1 LQNGQIKGGLNPQQ
15 MSTHFILEGHLPGCN
30 TRGLMTENEVISL
43 FPDDPCT
50 DHKDLHEEII
60 GKIPFGKII
69 FLMNIRAFIPIDSI
83 GKPADNCRG
92 AIKEEMLNRLFNIL
106 MTEHTTI
113 TIIKMLPSP
122 SQNIPSI

>member
-1 LQNGQIKGGLNPQQ
+1 MKGGLNPQQ

-30 TRGLMTENEVISL
+30 TRGLMTEDEVVSL

-50 DHKDLHEEII
+50 DHNDLHEERV
-60 GKIPFGKII
+60 GKFPFGNIN
-69 FLMNIRAFIPIDSI
+69 FLMNIRVFIQIDSS
-83 GKPADNCRG
+83 GKPAGNCRG

-106 MTEHTTI
+106 LTEHTII

-122 SQNIPSI
+122 FRNIPSV